1 MDGDFRYS
9 RAEGVSI
16 SKRGDRCLIIPFQHL
31 ALNRDPDHIRHSDN
45 LGIQQNSRQKEVDT
59 YTKGESVGVGLNL
72 KRAFVAYG
80 LEVACLLFAY
90 LAYLLWNGNSITGS
104 ALSDILLLGFLS
116 TLFALD
122 YAIISRRPL
131 EETDEGEAPDQPPAL
146 GTKRE
151 QALKYL
157 KVLGKASSGQLA
169 SLLEIDVRNL
179 SKFVN
184 PLIQTGII
192 AARKEGKTFIYSLRD
207 AHTYL
212 HTHNR
217 HTSLDETDY
226 ESHAELPKGHLNLPK
241 DGNMLGRVALDD
253 WKLSDFVYLPLRKF
267 AQKGIL
273 VSGASGAGKT
283 IAAKVIVEE
292 LLEDRIPVLVFDYTS
307 QWERLLEKNT
317 NDEMLDRYAEFG
329 MRRNPRGFK
338 GHIIQ
343 SAPQLDNLLNSESV
357 TVIDLSDTCDS
368 AERVGKVAQT
378 LDKLLEYFQFQEDS
392 DNLRLLIVVEEA
404 HLWTSKEV
412 PKDAIRFLDNAV
424 RLLRKKGV
432 GVMLVSQKISDFD
445 PAMRSAMNISVLFR
459 TKYEGDLDGI
469 SRTMGSDFSRLVPSM
484 PVGYSVFHLADLGNP
499 FVLAWRPTYS
509 QP

>member
-1 MDGDFRYS
+1 VLR
-9 RAEGVSI
+9 
-16 SKRGDRCLIIPFQHL
+16 
-31 ALNRDPDHIRHSDN
+31 
-45 LGIQQNSRQKEVDT
+45 
-59 YTKGESVGVGLNL
+59 NL
-72 KRAFVAYG
+72 KRALVVFSV
-80 LEVACLLFAY
+80 EVTCFFFAY
-90 LAYLLWNGNSITGS
+90 LGYLLWNEGSITGS
-104 ALSDILLLGFLS
+104 TLTDALLLFS
-116 TLFALD
+116 FSMLFALD
-122 YAIISRRPL
+122 YAVISRHPS
-131 EETDEGEAPDQPPAL
+131 DEAEPTAEPPPPA

-151 QALKYL
+151 QALRYL
-157 KVLGKASSGQLA
+157 KVLGKLSSGQLA
-169 SLLEIDVRNL
+169 SLLEVDVRNL

-192 AARKEGKTFIYSLRD
+192 AARKEGKTFIYSLRE
-207 AHTYL
+207 AHTLL

-217 HTSLDETDY
+217 HTSLEETDY
-226 ESHAELPKGHLNLPK
+226 AGHIGLPKGHVTLPK
-241 DGNMLGRVALDD
+241 EGNMLGRIAIDD
-253 WKLSDFVYLPLRKF
+253 WKLGEFLYLPLRRY

-292 LLEDRIPVLVFDYTS
+292 LLEDRIPVLVFDYTD

-317 NDEMLDRYAEFG
+317 NEEILDRYAEFG
-329 MRRNPRGFK
+329 MRRSPKGFK
-338 GHIIQ
+338 GRTIETI
-343 SAPQLDNLLNSESV
+343 PQLDELLTSEGV
-357 TVIDLSDTCDS
+357 TVIDLSDTYDS

-392 DNLRLLIVVEEA
+392 DGLRLLIVVEEA

-445 PAMRSAMNISVLFR
+445 PAMRSAMNISILFR
-459 TKYEGDLDGI
+459 TKYEGDLRTVARMFGSEA
-469 SRTMGSDFSRLVPSM
+469 SRIIPKL
-484 PVGYSVFHLADLGNP
+484 PVGYSVFHLADVGDP

-509 QP
+509 QA